1 MKLNKSTV
9 VLVVISFL
17 LVGILLFLLP
27 AHGETGKKQIEV
39 TYRNIG
45 IQVNG
50 KEIES
55 EQEPFL
61 YQDRVYAPLRTIGE
75 AVDKKVN
82 WDNEN
87 NKVLIENSATDSK
100 SDSDTF
106 CLCYPLHSIGE
117 RSEEYPLALTIK
129 NAYKETNDYSG
140 EDLLHIDLTIENLA
154 DQPLTI
160 EDWNWY
166 LLDDQS
172 NYVAKIS
179 TQWLP
184 DSIGA
189 KSILNENGR
198 GFLYVY
204 WKDIPKNKPLRLF
217 WFPTLHQ
224 PHELR
229 WEPFEKVFVYNLGTF
244 EE

>member
-1 MKLNKSTV
+1 MKINKSTV
-9 VLVVISFL
+9 VLVTISFL
-17 LVGILLFLLP
+17 LGSMTFFLP
-27 AHGETGKKQIEV
+27 AYGETGKKQIEV

-50 KEIES
+50 EEIES
-55 EQEPFL
+55 EQESFL
-61 YQDRVYAPLRTIGE
+61 FQDRVYAPLRTIGE
-75 AVDKKVN
+75 AIDKEVT
-82 WDNEN
+82 WDNEAS
-87 NKVLIENSATDSK
+87 KVLIENSPTDSK
-100 SDSDTF
+100 SNSDTF

-129 NAYKETNDYSG
+129 KVYKETNDYSG
-140 EDLLHIDLTIENLA
+140 EDLLHIDLTIENVA
-154 DQPLTI
+154 DQPLAI

-166 LLDDQS
+166 LLDDQG
-172 NYVAKIS
+172 NHIAKIS

-204 WKDIPKNKPLRLF
+204 WKDVPKNKHLRLL

>member
-1 MKLNKSTV
+1 MT
-9 VLVVISFL
+9 F
-17 LVGILLFLLP
+17 FLP
-27 AHGETGKKQIEV
+27 AYGETGKKQIEV

-45 IQVNG
+45 LQVNG
-50 KEIES
+50 EEIES

-75 AVDKKVN
+75 AVDKEVT
-82 WDNEN
+82 WDNETS
-87 NKVLIENSATDSK
+87 KVLIDDSPANLK

-129 NAYKETNDYSG
+129 KAYKETNDYSG
-140 EDLLHIDLTIENLA
+140 EDLLHIDLTIENIHTAPIVLESW
-154 DQPLTI
+154 DNL
-160 EDWNWY
+160 Y
-166 LLDDQS
+166 LLDDQG
-172 NYVAKIS
+172 NYVAKIF

-184 DSIGA
+184 NSIGA

-204 WKDIPKNKPLRLF
+204 WKDVPKNEPLRFL
-217 WFPTLHQ
+217 WLPKLHK
-224 PHELR
+224 PYELR